1 MRQLAYFGA
10 GVVLLGTGFGLGY
23 WWAHR
28 QVSPLRRQRPLP
40 TVRYHVLRYWKPKL
54 DQPDPNGPGACTL
67 YPCVTGT
74 IRNNCDRRFISVLLV
89 YNLYDE
95 SGVQVG
101 HTQDSVSNLDT
112 WEGTFRRGLPGV
124 SENQTIQTR
133 SGASRSGALTAARP
147 SSAALCFYLLPP
159 PCPRV

>member
-1 MRQLAYFGA
+1 MRQLAYIVA
-10 GVVLLGTGFGLGY
+10 GVVLLGAGFGLGY

-28 QVSPLRRQRPLP
+28 QGKPLTPSREAVDSTAPCIE
-40 TVRYHVLRYWKPKL
+40 VLEAKL
-54 DQPDPNGPGACTL
+54 DQPDPNGAGACTL

-101 HTQDSVSNLDT
+101 HTQDSVSNLEPHGRARFGAD
-112 WEGTFRRGLPGV
+112 FLASPRIKQFKLVRVLAAPGH
-124 SENQTIQTR
+124 
-133 SGASRSGALTAARP
+133 
-147 SSAALCFYLLPP
+147 
-159 PCPRV
+159 

>member
-1 MRQLAYFGA
+1 MRQLAYIVA
-10 GVVLLGTGFGLGY
+10 GVVLLGAGFGLGY

-28 QVSPLRRQRPLP
+28 QGKTLTPSREAVDSTAPCIE
-40 TVRYHVLRYWKPKL
+40 VLEAKL
-54 DQPDPNGPGACTL
+54 DQPDPNGAGACTL

-101 HTQDSVSNLDT
+101 HTQDSVSNL
-112 WEGTFRRGLPGV
+112 EPHGRARF
-124 SENQTIQTR
+124 
-133 SGASRSGALTAARP
+133 GADFLASPRIKQFKLVRVLAAP
-147 SSAALCFYLLPP
+147 AH
-159 PCPRV
+159 